1 MHFEVITEK
10 SAWAKALDVLVEHDF
25 VHTYDFHRVSD
36 KNGEGEPILF
46 VVFDDNAQLLACW
59 PALKRNISN
68 SSYFD
73 LTGVY
78 GYGGPLFAPDVEP
91 ENVMNFLCDGMR
103 NLGAVSLFSRMHPL
117 FVGAIGNESYRGLRL
132 SDVVVIDVQPV
143 ADVLS
148 LYRGSHR
155 REIVN
160 SHKSG
165 VVIYIDEKCK
175 HINEFGDIY
184 RRSMVDLNAVNYY
197 HFSDEYFSSLIKSD
211 DFKVIIIFAELDGK
225 KIAGSIFI
233 ITGGIMQYYLS
244 GTVAE
249 YRKLAPSKAII
260 ACAHK
265 LAIDLGLSKLVL
277 GGGVGSAKDS
287 LFKFKAGFSDLTKP
301 FYIFKKILNDA
312 VYQDLCAIKK
322 IDSNSISFF
331 PAYRA

>member
-1 MHFEVITEK
+1 MRCEVITEK
-10 SAWAKALDVLVEHDF
+10 SAWAKALDVFVENDF
-25 VHTYDFHRVSD
+25 VHTYDFHKVSEV
-36 KNGEGEPILF
+36 NGEGEPILF

-59 PALKRNISN
+59 PCLKRNIPDSP
-68 SSYFD
+68 YFD

-78 GYGGPLFAPDVEP
+78 GYGGPVFAPDVKP

-103 NLGAVSLFSRMHPL
+103 NLGAVALFSRMHPL
-117 FVGAIGNESYRGLRL
+117 FVDAIEDEGHRGLRL
-132 SDVVVIDVQPV
+132 SDVVVIDVKPV

-160 SHKSG
+160 SQKSG
-165 VVIYIDEKCK
+165 VRIYIDENCEHVK
-175 HINEFGDIY
+175 EFGDIY
-184 RRSMVDLNAVNYY
+184 RWSMADLNAVNYY
-197 HFSDEYFSSLIKSD
+197 HFSDTYFDSLIKSD
-211 DFKVIIIFAELDGK
+211 DFKVIMIFAELNGK
-225 KIAGSIFI
+225 TIAGSIFI

-287 LFKFKAGFSDLTKP
+287 LFKFKAGFSNLTKP

-312 VYQDLCAIKK
+312 VYQDLCTVKQ
-322 IDSNSISFF
+322 IDSKSISFF

>member
-1 MHFEVITEK
+1 MHFEVIVEK
-10 SAWAKALDVLVEHDF
+10 SAWAKALDVLGEHDF
-25 VHTYDFHRVSD
+25 VHTYDFHRVS
-36 KNGEGEPILF
+36 KENGEGEPILF

-59 PALKRNISN
+59 PALKRNIPDSPH
-68 SSYFD
+68 FD

-78 GYGGPLFAPDVEP
+78 GYGGPIFARYAQP
-91 ENVMNFLCDGMR
+91 EHVMNFLCTGMK
-103 NLGAVSLFSRMHPL
+103 NFGAVSLFSRMHPL
-117 FVGAIGNESYRGLRL
+117 FVDAIEDEDHRGLQL

-143 ADVLS
+143 TDVLS

-160 SHKSG
+160 SQKFG
-165 VVIYIDEKCK
+165 VRIYIDEKCEHVK
-175 HINEFGDIY
+175 EFGDIY
-184 RRSMVDLNAVNYY
+184 RRSMVDLNAANYY
-197 HFSDEYFSSLIKSD
+197 HFSDEYFYSLKKSEE
-211 DFKVIIIFAELDGK
+211 FKVIIIFAELDDK

-260 ACAHK
+260 ASAHK
-265 LAIDLGLSKLVL
+265 LAIDLGLSKLIL

-312 VYQDLCAIKK
+312 VYQDLCTVKK